1 MLISQDAK
9 LLINQYLFDKQ
20 NSEYLFGMVH
30 FVFCGVC
37 LENITYFRV
46 FVIDLNSPN
55 RTARKLLTER
65 FAKCQP

>member
-30 FVFCGVC
+30 FVFS
-37 LENITYFRV
+37 YFRV

-55 RTARKLLTER
+55 CTAPKNAVFGQSLTQNE
-65 FAKCQP
+65 